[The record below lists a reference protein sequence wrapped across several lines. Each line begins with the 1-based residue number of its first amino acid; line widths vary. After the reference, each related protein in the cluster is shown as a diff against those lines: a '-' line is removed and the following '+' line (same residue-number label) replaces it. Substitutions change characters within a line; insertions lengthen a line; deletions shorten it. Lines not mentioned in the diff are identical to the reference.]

1 MHARKPGN
9 QLSREAV
16 VDHALQVADVDGL
29 DALTI
34 RRLAQD
40 FGVTP
45 MALYWH
51 FGNKDEL
58 LDAVG
63 ERVVAGM
70 RIPEASA
77 DESANGTDPGDT
89 DPDDSDL
96 EGYLR
101 RVLRGLVDGLR
112 THPGVATLAASRM
125 LVCEPGLA
133 LAEQVLGRLRA
144 AGVSD
149 QQASTIARS
158 ALQSAIQ
165 LVTGFPGGEAA
176 LGESGRLVD
185 LERKQANLRAIPP
198 DRFPNIV
205 ACAAW
210 LLDCF
215 DEDAYYAEGIEIF
228 VSGLAGATR
237 GHPAAAAGT
246 KRS

>member
-1 MHARKPGN
+1 MNAKKSGDP
-9 QLSREAV
+9 LTREAV
-16 VDHALQVADVDGL
+16 VDRALQVADADGL

-51 FGNKDEL
+51 FGNKEEL

-63 ERVVAGM
+63 ERVVAQM
-70 RIPEASA
+70 RVPGEDDGA
-77 DESANGTDPGDT
+77 D
-89 DPDDSDL
+89 DL

-101 RVLRGLVDGLR
+101 GVLSGLVDALR
-112 THPGVATLAASRM
+112 QHPGVATLAASRM
-125 LVCEPGLA
+125 LACEPGLD
-133 LAEQVLGRLRA
+133 LADQVLGRLRA

-158 ALQSAIQ
+158 ALQSAVQ
-165 LVTGFPGGEAA
+165 LVTGFPGGEAS
-176 LGESGRLVD
+176 LGESGRALD
-185 LERKQANLRAIPP
+185 LERKQASLRAIPP
-198 DRFPNIV
+198 ERFPNIV
-205 ACAAW
+205 ACAAF

-215 DEDAYYAEGIEIF
+215 DEEAYYADGIEIF

-237 GHPAAAAGT
+237 TTP
-246 KRS
+246 SMPLLP

>member
-1 MHARKPGN
+1 VNSPKTGN
-9 QLSREAV
+9 QLTREAV

-29 DALTI
+29 DGLTI

-51 FGNKDEL
+51 FGNKEEL

-63 ERVVAGM
+63 ERVVAEM
-70 RIPEASA
+70 RIPGEDGGSA
-77 DESANGTDPGDT
+77 ENPAEN
-89 DPDDSDL
+89 PDADDL
-96 EGYLR
+96 VDYLR
-101 RVLRGLVDGLR
+101 RVLRGLVDALR
-112 THPGVATLAASRM
+112 QHPGVATLAASRM
-125 LVCEPGLA
+125 LACEPGLS

-165 LVTGFPGGEAA
+165 LVTGFPGGEAT

-198 DRFPNIV
+198 DRFPNVV
-205 ACAAW
+205 ACSTF

-237 GHPAAAAGT
+237 SEIAGVAP
-246 KRS
+246 